1 MKEFNMKMN
10 YFTLFFVAL
19 FFQSC
24 TIEKIENDWTEENLK
39 GKVKSYSE
47 FTYEAEE
54 RFGKIEK
61 GERKGNFF
69 ESDLKKSYD
78 EKGNII
84 EENSYN
90 SDGRLYLKYTYKYD
104 EKGNKIEQNSYN
116 SDGRLETKWT
126 YKYDKKGNKIEENGY
141 ISDGILYDKYTFKY
155 EFDKQG
161 NWINRIDFRNAIPT
175 NFVEREY
182 EYY

>member
-24 TIEKIENDWTEENLK
+24 TIETIENDWTEENLK

-61 GERKGNFF
+61 GERDFCFF
-69 ESDLKKSYD
+69 LKKSYD
-78 EKGNII
+78 EKGNKI
-84 EENSYN
+84 EENRYYSDGRCRYKYTYKYDEKGNIIEKNTYN
-90 SDGRLYLKYTYKYD
+90 SDGRLEYKYTYKYD
-104 EKGNKIEQNSYN
+104 EKGNKIEENSYD
-116 SDGRLETKWT
+116 SDGRLDPKWT
-126 YKYDKKGNKIEENGY
+126 Y
-141 ISDGILYDKYTFKY
+141 KY

-161 NWINRIDFRNAIPT
+161 NWINRIGFENAIPT
-175 NFVEREY
+175 LISEREY

>member
-24 TIEKIENDWTEENLK
+24 TIEKRENDWTEENLK
-39 GKVKSYSE
+39 GKVKSYSQ
-47 FTYEAEE
+47 FAYEAEE

-61 GERKGNFF
+61 GEREFY
-69 ESDLKKSYD
+69 ESFLKKSYD
-78 EKGNII
+78 KKGNII
-84 EENSYN
+84 EWNSYN
-90 SDGRLYLKYTYKYD
+90 SDGRLQYKYTYKYDKKGNKIEFNSYDSDGRLGGKYTYKYD
-104 EKGNKIEQNSYN
+104 EKGNKIEENSYD
-116 SDGRLETKWT
+116 SDGRLDPKWT
-126 YKYDKKGNKIEENGY
+126 Y
-141 ISDGILYDKYTFKY
+141 KY

-161 NWINRIDFRNAIPT
+161 NWINRIDFKNAIPT